1 MCIRDRDFSTP
12 LRIAQEDQEILERYN
27 DCLLY
32 TSKNIKKIVPDF
44 TINEEVGLFM
54 HVACSINRIKSG
66 EGFLKNIHK
75 EGILL
80 HNKKLYHSLKDI
92 LAELEAA
99 MNFTFNDDELATIIE
114 IIK

>member
-1 MCIRDRDFSTP
+1 
-12 LRIAQEDQEILERYN
+12 
-27 DCLLY
+27 
-32 TSKNIKKIVPDF
+32 
-44 TINEEVGLFM
+44 
-54 HVACSINRIKSG
+54 
-66 EGFLKNIHK
+66 
-75 EGILL
+75 LL